1 MGSTDK
7 KRRKRTL
14 TGKQQAALLEL
25 LAGHTI
31 TEAAERTGIARQ
43 TISGWVNQD
52 DIFAAELAYL
62 SRVNITPLIG
72 PIRRGLAVPGTLLRS
87 PGTCRSVPDARL
99 TFRHVLIIS
108 TTGRWSKASLA
119 VTHRGHRTSHRS

>member
-14 TGKQQAALLEL
+14 TGKQQTALLEL

-31 TEAAERTGIARQ
+31 TEAAERTGITRQ

-52 DIFAAELAYL
+52 DIFAAELA
-62 SRVNITPLIG
+62 NK
-72 PIRRGLAVPGTLLRS
+72 RRYSAEVGMRDWGGSQCGGKRQLARRTLLRRAQRVHN
-87 PGTCRSVPDARL
+87 RS
-99 TFRHVLIIS
+99 
-108 TTGRWSKASLA
+108 
-119 VTHRGHRTSHRS
+119 